1 MNLPPCGQ
9 ITLIHVQSGLH
20 LSELAKTRWNASV
33 CSGVPLLSSEVE
45 AIRAIV
51 AYAREVLTVYGIE
64 GDEEGP
70 LDELRTLENLLLE
83 EKRTG

>member
-1 MNLPPCGQ
+1 
-9 ITLIHVQSGLH
+9 
-20 LSELAKTRWNASV
+20 V

-83 EKRTG
+83 EK